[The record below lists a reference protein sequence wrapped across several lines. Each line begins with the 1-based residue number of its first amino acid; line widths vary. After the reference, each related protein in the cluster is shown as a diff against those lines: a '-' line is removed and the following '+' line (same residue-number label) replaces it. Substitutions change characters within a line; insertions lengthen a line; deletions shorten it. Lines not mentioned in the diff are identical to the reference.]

1 MTDNRNDTLRIAEI
15 AWPGAP
21 GSPCSGM
28 IGVTFAPG
36 KTQSGARSGS
46 HARDLATDLDVIAA
60 WNAAAVVTLV
70 EPFELEA
77 LRIPTLGEE
86 VRRRF
91 MEWHH
96 HPIVDGDVPD
106 AAFEAGWPDL
116 SARLRR
122 LLDCGGRVLVHC
134 KGGLGRAGSVAAR
147 LLVEAGVVPD
157 LAIETVRSARPGAIE
172 TLPQERWVARPV
184 APVAETAN
192 ADERRRDRA
201 IGALLG
207 LAVGDA
213 VGAAIEF
220 SSRPEVAVLSD
231 MVGGGPFGLEPGQW
245 TDDTAMALTLAD
257 SLLAN
262 PDLDPTDL
270 MTRFVSWW
278 REGTY
283 SCTGDCFDI
292 GIATRRA
299 LGAFERSGDPI
310 AGSTRPE
317 HSGNGAL
324 MRLSPVAIR
333 HWPNPARL
341 ARVAA
346 LQTRTTHG
354 SPDTI
359 AASEIYAELIARAIA
374 GAPAQQVLTTPAAS
388 RVQGGFLGLPREK
401 VRGSGWVVHSLQAAL
416 WAAARTT
423 TFRDAVLLAA
433 NLGEDADTTAA
444 IAGQL
449 AGALYGA
456 SGIPGA
462 WLERLAWRARIE
474 ETAAALY
481 ADSLGGPATRI
492 DDDEEES
499 LAHAPVSP
507 IVLTSNELE
516 AANRAEATAL
526 LIRAGYR
533 VYRPEADCYGED
545 LVVRAPDGAL
555 RPVQLKGRPTVD
567 KKRYGGDGGIWML
580 FPDPNGD
587 AGNGREWYFV
597 PHETLYAWIEA
608 RHGHAAGWKV
618 AWGYPHMSKALREFL
633 APYASARWA
642 AG

>member
-1 MTDNRNDTLRIAEI
+1 MTHNRNDTLRIAEI
-15 AWPGAP
+15 AWPSGH
-21 GSPCSGM
+21 GM

-36 KTQSGARSGS
+36 KTQSGALSGS
-46 HARDLATDLDVIAA
+46 HARDLAADLDVIAA
-60 WNAAAVVTLV
+60 WNAAAVVTLL

-106 AAFEAGWPDL
+106 AAFEAAWPDL
-116 SARLRR
+116 SSRLRR
-122 LLDCGGRVLVHC
+122 LLDLGGRVLVHC

-147 LLVEAGVVPD
+147 LLVEAGVPAD
-157 LAIETVRSARPGAIE
+157 AAIETVRAARPGAIE

-192 ADERRRDRA
+192 AHERRRDRA

-207 LAVGDA
+207 LAVGDV

-220 SSRPEVAVLSD
+220 SPRPDAAVLSD

-245 TDDTAMALTLAD
+245 TDDTAMALALAD
-257 SLLAN
+257 SLLAD
-262 PDLDPTDL
+262 PDLDPADL

-278 REGTY
+278 RDGTY

-292 GIATRRA
+292 GIATSAA
-299 LGAFERSGDPI
+299 LGAFERTGDPI

-324 MRLSPVAIR
+324 MRLAPVAIR
-333 HWPNPARL
+333 HWRDPARL
-341 ARVAA
+341 ERVAA
-346 LQTRTTHG
+346 RQTRTTHG
-354 SPDTI
+354 SPDTLD
-359 AASEIYAELIARAIA
+359 ASVIFAELIARAVA
-374 GAPAQQVLTTPAAS
+374 GEPAQEVLTTPAVQ
-388 RVQGGFLGLPREK
+388 RVKGGFLGLPRDA

-416 WAAARTT
+416 WAVARTT

-433 NLGEDADTTAA
+433 NLGEDSDTTAA

-456 SGIPGA
+456 SGIPGD
-462 WLERLAWRARIE
+462 WLGRLAWRERIE
-474 ETAAALY
+474 EVAAALY
-481 ADSLGGPATRI
+481 AESLGEPATN
-492 DDDEEES
+492 DDDEENRPM
-499 LAHAPVSP
+499 HAPVNP
-507 IVLTSNELE
+507 IALTSNELE

-580 FPDPNGD
+580 FPDPNGG
-587 AGNGREWYFV
+587 AAFAREWYLV

-608 RHGHAAGWKV
+608 RHGHAAGWKE
-618 AWGYPHMSKALREFL
+618 AWSYSGVSQALREFL
-633 APYASARWA
+633 APYANARWA

>member
-1 MTDNRNDTLRIAEI
+1 MHNRNDTLRIAEI
-15 AWPGAP
+15 AWPD
-21 GSPCSGM
+21 SIGM

-36 KTQSGARSGS
+36 KTQSGALSGA
-46 HARDLATDLDVIAA
+46 HARDLATDLDMIAA

-147 LLVEAGVVPD
+147 LLVEAGVAAD
-157 LAIETVRSARPGAIE
+157 RAMEMVRAVRPGAIE
-172 TLPQERWVARPV
+172 TRSQELWVARPV
-184 APVAETAN
+184 APAGGETA
-192 ADERRRDRA
+192 DVEERRRDRA

-220 SSRPEVAVLSD
+220 SPRPGAAVLSD
-231 MVGGGPFGLEPGQW
+231 IMGGGPFGLEPGQW
-245 TDDTAMALTLAD
+245 TDDTALALALAD
-257 SLLAN
+257 SLLAD
-262 PDLDPTDL
+262 PDLDPADL

-283 SCTGDCFDI
+283 SCTGECFDI
-292 GIATRRA
+292 GNATRGA
-299 LGAFERSGDPI
+299 LGFFERTSEPI

-324 MRLSPVAIR
+324 MRLAPVAIR
-333 HWPNPARL
+333 HWSDPAQL

-354 SPDTI
+354 SPDTLE
-359 AASEIYAELIARAIA
+359 ASVIYAELIARAIA
-374 GAPAQQVLTTPAAS
+374 GERVQAVLTAPVTE
-388 RVQGGFLGLPREK
+388 RVQGGFLGLPRDAI
-401 VRGSGWVVHSLQAAL
+401 RGSGWVVHSLQAAL
-416 WAAARTT
+416 WAVARTT
-423 TFRDAVLLAA
+423 AFRDAVLLAA
-433 NLGEDADTTAA
+433 NLGEDSDTTAA
-444 IAGQL
+444 VAGQL

-456 SGIPGA
+456 SGIPGD
-462 WLERLAWRARIE
+462 WLERLAWRERIE
-474 ETAAALY
+474 FVAAALLSE
-481 ADSLGGPATRI
+481 SLGEPATN
-492 DDDEEES
+492 DDHDEENRPM
-499 LAHAPVSP
+499 HAPVSP
-507 IVLTSNELE
+507 TTLTSNELE

-567 KKRYGGDGGIWML
+567 KKRYGRDGGIWML
-580 FPDPNGD
+580 FPDPNGG
-587 AGNGREWYFV
+587 AAFAREWYLV
-597 PHETLYAWIEA
+597 PHETLYAWVEA
-608 RHGHAAGWKV
+608 RHGHAAGWKE
-618 AWGYPHMSKALREFL
+618 AWSYPGVSQALREFL
-633 APYASARWA
+633 APYANARWA